1 MTRKE
6 FVLNVTEELMKNP
19 RAILAGHGIS
29 AAVLQTLI
37 QRPDAMSKLGVTLW
51 STKYFKKGAKGL
63 KKAPNF
69 LIKGYKNFGEFTMN
83 AREDVE
89 TFIGGLSDK
98 DAATFNNAEG
108 ILTIVMTPDEKIK
121 NAENLEET
129 IITGKSYVKDF
140 DSAVRKEFRT
150 PMAMYIIVMIG
161 DSVVRPAEVNVAK
174 RKEKINKKKNSRR
187 TPAKI
192 KAAMKAKAAKKIAL
206 NKKRIAALE
215 EESFRTSKELQQYA
229 QIGKQ
234 FGALSSAPTHI
245 IGAINKYGANSTQTK
260 AAVKAAEA
268 ALTPEQRNLYNIA
281 KKYMKAGKPKIA
293 RTMLKELGN
302 QDLSEYIL
310 KHGGKIQSS
319 DSILAGRKN
328 TIKKQIAQIT
338 AKNEQLLVDL
348 ALAPE
353 NKKASVRSMISKN
366 SSKIKGLRAR
376 LGTYRNISV
385 AGMKKKSAMLAKAN
399 ADIEAAIAKGASIQ
413 QALNSAIAKIDA
425 KTAEKQIIKEQV
437 IQQVANGTPMQYAVQ
452 QAIQQTITDV
462 PVGGNDVD
470 PTNLLTGNNT
480 VEDILNSLV

>member
-51 STKYFKKGAKGL
+51 STKYAKKGAKGL

-69 LIKGYKNFGEFTMN
+69 VIKGYKNFGEFNMK

-89 TFIGGLSDK
+89 TFIAGLSDK

-108 ILTIVMTPDEKIK
+108 ILTIVMTPDEKVK
-121 NAENLEET
+121 NAENIEET

-161 DSVVRPAEVNVAK
+161 KSAARPAEVNIAK

-192 KAAMKAKAAKKIAL
+192 KAEMKAKAAKKIAI
-206 NKKRIAALE
+206 NKRKIASLK

-229 QIGKQ
+229 QIGKE

-245 IGAINKYGANSTQTK
+245 IGAINKYGVASAQAK

-268 ALTPEQRNLYNIA
+268 TLTSDQRKVYNIA
-281 KKYMKAGKPKIA
+281 KKYLKAGDKKAA
-293 RTMLKELGN
+293 RAMLKALGN
-302 QDLSEYIL
+302 SDLSNYLLEF
-310 KHGGKIQSS
+310 GGKIQSS
-319 DSILAGRKN
+319 DSVLAGRKKA
-328 TIKKQIAQIT
+328 IKNQIT
-338 AKNEQLLVDL
+338 KLTTRSEQLLVDL

-353 NKKASVRSMISKN
+353 NKKASIRSMISKN
-366 SSKIKGLRAR
+366 SSKIKELRAR

-399 ADIEAAIAKGASIQ
+399 ADIEKAIAKGASIQ
-413 QALNSAIAKIDA
+413 QALNSSIAKLDA
-425 KTAEKQIIKEQV
+425 KTTEKQIIKEQV

-452 QAIQQTITDV
+452 QAIQQTITGVDA
-462 PVGGNDVD
+462 VD
-470 PTNLLTGNNT
+470 PTNLLTGNST
-480 VEDILNSLV
+480 VEDILNSLG